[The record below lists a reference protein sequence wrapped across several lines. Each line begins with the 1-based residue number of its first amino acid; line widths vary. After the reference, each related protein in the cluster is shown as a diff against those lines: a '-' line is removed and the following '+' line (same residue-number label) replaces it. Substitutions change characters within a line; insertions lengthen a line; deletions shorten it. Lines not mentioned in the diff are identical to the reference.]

1 MAFFKSRSKNP
12 AADDAAPD
20 EAQSMDSLRQQARH
34 RLIGATV
41 LVVIAVVG
49 FPLVFDTKP
58 RDVASDIRIDMP
70 ERESVRASQPP
81 TVPVPDKQAL
91 ATPPVEDTVANTDKP
106 SADKTATD
114 KAVIDNVVV
123 PDKTLPAVVE
133 SKTPAVKP
141 AESKQG
147 DSKVTDNGKSKPA
160 LTTDTAVADAK
171 ANDKPEATTPV
182 AERFIVQVGAYSDES
197 KVKEVR
203 AKLEKACYSTYVHVA
218 QTKQVKRTRVRIGP
232 FATKQEAQK
241 IVSKIKPL
249 NFNASVLT
257 L

>member
-1 MAFFKSRSKNP
+1 
-12 AADDAAPD
+12 
-20 EAQSMDSLRQQARH
+20 MDSLRQQARH

-70 ERESVRASQPP
+70 ERELVRASQPA
-81 TVPVPDKQAL
+81 VAPVPDKQEL
-91 ATPPVEDTVANTDKP
+91 VTPPAEEVVSNTE
-106 SADKTATD
+106 KTA
-114 KAVIDNVVV
+114 VDNVAI
-123 PDKTLPAVVE
+123 PDKTPVPAIDTKATDSSK
-133 SKTPAVKP
+133 SKTSPG
-141 AESKQG
+141 S
-147 DSKVTDNGKSKPA
+147 DNATTETKSS
-160 LTTDTAVADAK
+160 
-171 ANDKPEATTPV
+171 DKPEV
-182 AERFIVQVGAYSDES
+182 AAPAPERFIVQVGAYSDES

-203 AKLEKACYSTYVHVA
+203 AKLEKAGYTTYVHVA
-218 QTKQVKRTRVRIGP
+218 QTKEGKRTRVRIGP

-241 IVSKIKPL
+241 IVGKIKSL

>member
-1 MAFFKSRSKNP
+1 MAFFKSRSKTP
-12 AADDAAPD
+12 AADDVSAD

-41 LVVIAVVG
+41 LVVIAVIG

-81 TVPVPDKQAL
+81 TLPVPDKQAL
-91 ATPPVEDTVANTDKP
+91 ATPQAEEVVVGK
-106 SADKTATD
+106 DKTAADTSSASD
-114 KAVIDNVVV
+114 KIPPVVV
-123 PDKTLPAVVE
+123 D
-133 SKTPAVKP
+133 SKTPAPKTP
-141 AESKQG
+141 
-147 DSKVTDNGKSKPA
+147 DSKPSDTKSEDTEKSKSSPA
-160 LTTDTAVADAK
+160 SDKAADAK
-171 ANDKPEATTPV
+171 TGDKSVPAAPA

-203 AKLEKACYSTYVHVA
+203 AKLEKAGYSTYVHVA
-218 QTKQVKRTRVRIGP
+218 QTKQGKRTRVRIGP
-232 FATKQEAQK
+232 FTTKQEAQK
-241 IVSKIKPL
+241 IVSKIKSL

>member
-12 AADDAAPD
+12 AAEDAAPD

-81 TVPVPDKQAL
+81 SIPVPDKQAL
-91 ATPPVEDTVANTDKP
+91 VSPPAEEVVAGTDKIT
-106 SADKTATD
+106 ADNAAAPD
-114 KAVIDNVVV
+114 KVTPVVV
-123 PDKTLPAVVE
+123 D
-133 SKTPAVKP
+133 SKTPAVKL
-141 AESKQG
+141 
-147 DSKVTDNGKSKPA
+147 TDSKPA
-160 LTTDTAVADAK
+160 DAKSADSEKAKPGPVADK
-171 ANDKPEATTPV
+171 AADTKSSDKAEPAAPA

-203 AKLEKACYSTYVHVA
+203 AKLEKAGYSTYVHVA
-218 QTKQVKRTRVRIGP
+218 QTKEGKRTRVRIGP

-241 IVSKIKPL
+241 IVGKIKSL

>member
-12 AADDAAPD
+12 AGEDSTPDD
-20 EAQSMDSLRQQARH
+20 AQSMDSLRQQARH

-58 RDVASDIRIDMP
+58 RDMAADIRIDMP
-70 ERESVRASQPP
+70 ERELVRASQPP
-81 TVPVPDKQAL
+81 VAPVPDKQAL
-91 ATPPVEDTVANTDKP
+91 ATQPVEEVVSTT
-106 SADKTATD
+106 DKTA
-114 KAVIDNVVV
+114 VDNVAT
-123 PDKTLPAVVE
+123 PDKTPVPATDSKATDSSKSKTSPGSDNAPTE
-133 SKTPAVKP
+133 SKSSDKTEAAAPA
-141 AESKQG
+141 
-147 DSKVTDNGKSKPA
+147 
-160 LTTDTAVADAK
+160 
-171 ANDKPEATTPV
+171 

-203 AKLEKACYSTYVHVA
+203 AKLEKAGYTTYVHVA
-218 QTKQVKRTRVRIGP
+218 QTKEGKRTRVRIGP

-241 IVSKIKPL
+241 VVGKIKSL

>member
-12 AADDAAPD
+12 AAEDSTPDD
-20 EAQSMDSLRQQARH
+20 AQSMDSLRQQARH

-70 ERESVRASQPP
+70 ERELVRASQPP
-81 TVPVPDKQAL
+81 VAPVPDKQAL
-91 ATPPVEDTVANTDKP
+91 VTPPAEEVVSNTE
-106 SADKTATD
+106 KTA
-114 KAVIDNVVV
+114 VDNVAI
-123 PDKTLPAVVE
+123 PDKTPVPAIDTKATDSSK
-133 SKTPAVKP
+133 SKTSSVSDNAP
-141 AESKQG
+141 AE
-147 DSKVTDNGKSKPA
+147 TKSSDKTEAAAPA
-160 LTTDTAVADAK
+160 
-171 ANDKPEATTPV
+171 P
-182 AERFIVQVGAYSDES
+182 ERFIVQVGAYSDES

-203 AKLEKACYSTYVHVA
+203 AKLEKAGYTTYVHVA
-218 QTKQVKRTRVRIGP
+218 QTKEGKRTRVRIGP

-241 IVSKIKPL
+241 IVGKIKSL

>member
-12 AADDAAPD
+12 AAEDSTPDD
-20 EAQSMDSLRQQARH
+20 AQSMDSLRQQARH

-58 RDVASDIRIDMP
+58 RDMAADIRIDMP
-70 ERESVRASQPP
+70 ERELVRASQPP
-81 TVPVPDKQAL
+81 VAPVPDKQAL
-91 ATPPVEDTVANTDKP
+91 ATPAVEEVVSIT
-106 SADKTATD
+106 DKTA
-114 KAVIDNVVV
+114 AGNVAT
-123 PDKTLPAVVE
+123 PDKTPVPSIDSKATDISK
-133 SKTPAVKP
+133 SKTSSVSDNAP
-141 AESKQG
+141 AETKGS
-147 DSKVTDNGKSKPA
+147 
-160 LTTDTAVADAK
+160 
-171 ANDKPEATTPV
+171 DKPEAAAP
-182 AERFIVQVGAYSDES
+182 APERFIVQVGAYSDES

-203 AKLEKACYSTYVHVA
+203 AKLEKAGYTTYVHVA
-218 QTKQVKRTRVRIGP
+218 QTKEGKRTRVRIGP

-241 IVSKIKPL
+241 IVVKIKSL

>member
-12 AADDAAPD
+12 AGEDSTPDD
-20 EAQSMDSLRQQARH
+20 AQSMDSLRQQARH

-58 RDVASDIRIDMP
+58 RDMAADIRIDMP
-70 ERESVRASQPP
+70 ERELVRASQPP
-81 TVPVPDKQAL
+81 VAPVPDKQAL
-91 ATPPVEDTVANTDKP
+91 ATQPVEEVVSTT
-106 SADKTATD
+106 DKTA
-114 KAVIDNVVV
+114 VDNVAA
-123 PDKTLPAVVE
+123 PDKTPVPATDSKALAAKAVE
-133 SKTPAVKP
+133 TGKTKP
-141 AESKQG
+141 A
-147 DSKVTDNGKSKPA
+147 TAADNAPTETKSSDKSEAAAPA
-160 LTTDTAVADAK
+160 
-171 ANDKPEATTPV
+171 

-203 AKLEKACYSTYVHVA
+203 AKLEKAGYTTYVHVA
-218 QTKQVKRTRVRIGP
+218 QTKEGKRTRVRIGP

-241 IVSKIKPL
+241 VVGKIKSL

>member
-12 AADDAAPD
+12 VADDAAPD

-81 TVPVPDKQAL
+81 TVPVPDKQVL
-91 ATPPVEDTVANTDKP
+91 AAPPAQDTVPNTDNTF
-106 SADKTATD
+106 SD
-114 KAVIDNVVV
+114 KAVSGSVVL
-123 PDKTLPAVVE
+123 PDKTPPAVVE

-141 AESKQG
+141 ADSKQG

-160 LTTDTAVADAK
+160 PATETAVADAK
-171 ANDKPEATTPV
+171 ANDKTNDKPEATAPA

-203 AKLEKACYSTYVHVA
+203 AKLEKAGYATYVHVA
-218 QTKQVKRTRVRIGP
+218 QTKQGKRTRVRIGP

-249 NFNASVLT
+249 NFNAAVLT

>member
-12 AADDAAPD
+12 AGEDSTPDD
-20 EAQSMDSLRQQARH
+20 AQSMDSQRQQARH

-58 RDVASDIRIDMP
+58 RDMAADIRIDMP
-70 ERESVRASQPP
+70 ERELVRASQPP
-81 TVPVPDKQAL
+81 VAPVPDKQAL
-91 ATPPVEDTVANTDKP
+91 ATQPVEEVVSTT
-106 SADKTATD
+106 DKTA
-114 KAVIDNVVV
+114 VDNVAT
-123 PDKTLPAVVE
+123 PDKTPVPAIDSKATDSSKSKTSPGSDNAPTE
-133 SKTPAVKP
+133 SKSSDKTEAAAPA
-141 AESKQG
+141 
-147 DSKVTDNGKSKPA
+147 
-160 LTTDTAVADAK
+160 
-171 ANDKPEATTPV
+171 

-203 AKLEKACYSTYVHVA
+203 AKLEKAGYTTYVHVA
-218 QTKQVKRTRVRIGP
+218 QTKEGKRTRVRIGP

-241 IVSKIKPL
+241 VVGKIKSL

>member
-12 AADDAAPD
+12 AGEDSTPDD
-20 EAQSMDSLRQQARH
+20 AQSMDSLRQQARH

-58 RDVASDIRIDMP
+58 RDMAADIRIDMP
-70 ERESVRASQPP
+70 ERELVRASQPP
-81 TVPVPDKQAL
+81 VAPVPDKQAL
-91 ATPPVEDTVANTDKP
+91 ATQPVEEVVSTT
-106 SADKTATD
+106 DKTA
-114 KAVIDNVVV
+114 VDNVAT
-123 PDKTLPAVVE
+123 PDKTPVPAIDSKATDSSKSKTSPGSDNAPTE
-133 SKTPAVKP
+133 SKSSDKTEAAAPA
-141 AESKQG
+141 
-147 DSKVTDNGKSKPA
+147 
-160 LTTDTAVADAK
+160 
-171 ANDKPEATTPV
+171 

-203 AKLEKACYSTYVHVA
+203 AKLEKAGYTTYVHVA
-218 QTKQVKRTRVRIGP
+218 QTKEGKRTRVRIGP

-241 IVSKIKPL
+241 VVGKIKSL

>member
-12 AADDAAPD
+12 AAEDSTPDD
-20 EAQSMDSLRQQARH
+20 AQSMDSLRQQARH

-70 ERESVRASQPP
+70 ERELVRASQPP
-81 TVPVPDKQAL
+81 VAPVPDKQAL
-91 ATPPVEDTVANTDKP
+91 VTPPAEEVVSNTE
-106 SADKTATD
+106 KTA
-114 KAVIDNVVV
+114 VDNVAI
-123 PDKTLPAVVE
+123 PDKTPVPVIDTKATDSSK
-133 SKTPAVKP
+133 SKTPP
-141 AESKQG
+141 GS
-147 DSKVTDNGKSKPA
+147 DNAPTETKSS
-160 LTTDTAVADAK
+160 
-171 ANDKPEATTPV
+171 DKPEV
-182 AERFIVQVGAYSDES
+182 AAPAPERFIVQVGAYSDES

-203 AKLEKACYSTYVHVA
+203 AKLEKAGYTTYVHVA
-218 QTKQVKRTRVRIGP
+218 QTKEGKRTRVRIGP

-241 IVSKIKPL
+241 IVGKIKSL